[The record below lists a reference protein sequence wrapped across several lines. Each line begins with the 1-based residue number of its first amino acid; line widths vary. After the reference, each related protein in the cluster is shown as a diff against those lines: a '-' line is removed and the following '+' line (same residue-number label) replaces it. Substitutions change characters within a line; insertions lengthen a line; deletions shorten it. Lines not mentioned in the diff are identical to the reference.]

1 MNTSEL
7 LLECGKIM
15 QLHGLSNAQWNGS
28 VVSID
33 ERSAANGDI
42 RFVCEV
48 IQGENK
54 GKKLKVKESNLIEVP
69 QLSPE
74 KLSDMKEEFS
84 KLREAFKEV
93 QDAPRFG
100 IKQRAT
106 IKRIY
111 KKANDMIAEVPNCCM
126 LWDFLTKICLFLIQ
140 LYYLLLYS

>member
-28 VVSID
+28 VVSIE

-74 KLSDMKEEFS
+74 KLNSMKDELS
-84 KLREAFKEV
+84 KLREEFKV
-93 QDAPRFG
+93 AQDAPRIG

-111 KKANDMIAEVPNCCM
+111 NKLKSMIADVPNCCM
-126 LWDFLTKICLFLIQ
+126 LWDLLGRVCKLFYRCI
-140 LYYLLLYS
+140 